1 MTATYPA
8 TNNDEAVELAIQT
21 ANQFHT
27 VLQGTILEDIPT
39 YEGNGSIPSVAKAMY
54 EAAAYKVPTNWSS
67 GGTESD
73 LMQPRIY
80 NNNIYVP
87 IQVPADM
94 DPIPDDTQWRLY
106 SQFHP
111 YRAVIQKESQT
122 GADIA
127 AGVSTLTTI
136 EYPLGVNALIVI
148 VDGSI
153 VDNYTETSTTSIT
166 WDSGTE
172 PTALQQITFLAGNYV
187 STDSIY
193 DEIIV
198 ARNQA
203 VAAAR
208 STVVSDATTTYQVLA
223 EDENEYRRFTSG
235 SGITVTVPLEA
246 TESIEIGAAF
256 HFNQAGA
263 GQITFSP
270 ETGSVTINS
279 ASTLLSRAQGSGV
292 TLIKVA
298 TNEWD
303 LIGDLEP

>member
-1 MTATYPA
+1 MPAKYPA
-8 TNNDEAVELAIQT
+8 TNNDEAVALIIQN
-21 ANQFHT
+21 ADQFHT
-27 VLQGTILEDIPT
+27 VVQGSILDTIPT
-39 YEGNGSIPSVAKAMY
+39 YEGNGNIPSVAKAMY
-54 EAAAYKVPTNWSS
+54 DAAAYKVPVDWAS
-67 GGTESD
+67 GSTETE

-80 NNNIYVP
+80 NNNLYVP
-87 IQVPADM
+87 LQVPALM
-94 DPIPDDTQWRLY
+94 DPIPDDTKWRLY

-127 AGVSTLTTI
+127 ASVSTLTTI

-166 WDSGTE
+166 WDAGTE

-187 STDSIY
+187 STDTIY

-208 STVVSDATTTYQVLA
+208 STVVTDATTSYQVLA
-223 EDENEYRRFTSG
+223 EDENKYRRFTSG
-235 SGITVTVPLEA
+235 SGIALTVPLES
-246 TESIEIGAAF
+246 TESVEIGAAF
-256 HFNQAGA
+256 PFNQAGA
-263 GQITFSP
+263 GQITVAG
-270 ETGSVTINS
+270 EVGVTVNS
-279 ASTLLSRAQGSGV
+279 SSTLLSRAQGSGI
-292 TLIKVA
+292 TLIKVG